1 MGELTWSVRVEM
13 AGNKK
18 KKKIF
23 VVTAEKDSTWAK
35 CKI

>member
-13 AGNKK
+13 AGNK